1 MKAILRR
8 EREQFFTGKILFL
21 IFGCVLFSLS
31 ARQSTSLSYMQF
43 VLHMLS
49 EHYYI
54 TYFMIPVFLLVI
66 YKSFDDEVEYILIRS
81 RYYWKYFWTKAL
93 ALFLNI
99 VGFVFVQIVTIMLV
113 SIGLSTEQSFATSNP
128 YMLEIFQAYAEYFRT
143 PLTAIIAASGYM
155 IIGLTVMS
163 VLFLTVHHF
172 FSKKTV
178 SIVMITLYVLI
189 TFGLKIPGLN
199 DIPFLFMNNYILLFY
214 NLSSKNG
221 LIISL
226 LSMMFIL
233 IVAMILVKFYWKKQS
248 NLQFELKVKGIAFYY
263 ARYLFTKKNVL
274 ILIAIVSFISV
285 WKLFNVSS
293 FSETT
298 AKDFFMSLFYGHG
311 VNEFYMIAF
320 LEMLILNGVPL
331 YLFAIFM
338 EGIHR
343 AESVGLMIRLKTKKS
358 LVKAILR
365 ISTIFIV
372 MYIGLLLGIGLIL
385 VVSQGLSMDGITR
398 LVAGASMLKFLDI
411 IFQFLLFITLFI
423 WKRNVTMAFLMVL
436 STNVI
441 SLLPISWVIYFPTG
455 LSSLARNRTVIGD
468 RGISFIVSALIM
480 VGFSCGLWTYIKYKG
495 YQKVLGG

>member
-1 MKAILRR
+1 
-8 EREQFFTGKILFL
+8 
-21 IFGCVLFSLS
+21 
-31 ARQSTSLSYMQF
+31 
-43 VLHMLS
+43 
-49 EHYYI
+49 
-54 TYFMIPVFLLVI
+54 
-66 YKSFDDEVEYILIRS
+66 
-81 RYYWKYFWTKAL
+81 
-93 ALFLNI
+93 
-99 VGFVFVQIVTIMLV
+99 
-113 SIGLSTEQSFATSNP
+113 
-128 YMLEIFQAYAEYFRT
+128 
-143 PLTAIIAASGYM
+143 
-155 IIGLTVMS
+155 
-163 VLFLTVHHF
+163 
-172 FSKKTV
+172 
-178 SIVMITLYVLI
+178 
-189 TFGLKIPGLN
+189 
-199 DIPFLFMNNYILLFY
+199 
-214 NLSSKNG
+214 
-221 LIISL
+221 
-226 LSMMFIL
+226 
-233 IVAMILVKFYWKKQS
+233 
-248 NLQFELKVKGIAFYY
+248 
-263 ARYLFTKKNVL
+263 
-274 ILIAIVSFISV
+274 V

-436 STNVI
+436 
-441 SLLPISWVIYFPTG
+441 
-455 LSSLARNRTVIGD
+455 
-468 RGISFIVSALIM
+468 
-480 VGFSCGLWTYIKYKG
+480 
-495 YQKVLGG
+495 